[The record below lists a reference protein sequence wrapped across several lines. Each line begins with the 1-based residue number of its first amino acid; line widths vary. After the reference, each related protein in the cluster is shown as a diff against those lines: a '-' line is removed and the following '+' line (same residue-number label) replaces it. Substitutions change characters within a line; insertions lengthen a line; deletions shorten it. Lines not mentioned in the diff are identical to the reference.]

1 MTKLKFFVAG
11 LVIAS
16 AAATGFAQ
24 SPVPGANPSAP
35 QAQDC
40 GMDRPRHDHGMEKGT
55 GPAGKRPCGDA
66 DKKTPSKS
74 PESVPGNKG
83 HDHGKF
89 HKGQ

>member
-1 MTKLKFFVAG
+1 MSKIQYLVAS
-11 LVIAS
+11 LVIAG
-16 AAATGFAQ
+16 AATSVLAQ
-24 SPVPGANPSAP
+24 STAPGTNPSAP

-55 GPAGKRPCGDA
+55 GPAGKRPCVDA
-66 DKKTPSKS
+66 DQKPPSKS
-74 PESVPGNKG
+74 PESTTGNKG